1 MLEGIVDITKRQLIV
16 LVLIYSYLEFFARQL
31 VYYEVQIDL
40 YNETNYI
47 GLYTTHMTIQKKN
60 HIFIPLH
67 KLKYVFICQ
76 QHTSF
81 YLHCL
86 IRKKEIEKNVFANHM
101 NRLSLSNDNGKYFAN
116 SELLKFL
123 EHTKFSNLHDHK
135 TLLIRLSVDG
145 SKNVLEI
152 I

>member
-1 MLEGIVDITKRQLIV
+1 MSIAY
-16 LVLIYSYLEFFARQL
+16 LV
-31 VYYEVQIDL
+31 
-40 YNETNYI
+40 
-47 GLYTTHMTIQKKN
+47 
-60 HIFIPLH
+60 
-67 KLKYVFICQ
+67 
-76 QHTSF
+76 

-123 EHTKFSNLHDHK
+123 EHTTFSNLHDHK

>member
-1 MLEGIVDITKRQLIV
+1 
-16 LVLIYSYLEFFARQL
+16 
-31 VYYEVQIDL
+31 
-40 YNETNYI
+40 
-47 GLYTTHMTIQKKN
+47 
-60 HIFIPLH
+60 
-67 KLKYVFICQ
+67 
-76 QHTSF
+76 
-81 YLHCL
+81 
-86 IRKKEIEKNVFANHM
+86 M

-152 I
+152 IWKPSKLSIYKQINRLAPEVYFPW

>member
-1 MLEGIVDITKRQLIV
+1 
-16 LVLIYSYLEFFARQL
+16 
-31 VYYEVQIDL
+31 
-40 YNETNYI
+40 
-47 GLYTTHMTIQKKN
+47 
-60 HIFIPLH
+60 
-67 KLKYVFICQ
+67 
-76 QHTSF
+76 
-81 YLHCL
+81 
-86 IRKKEIEKNVFANHM
+86 M

-123 EHTKFSNLHDHK
+123 EHTTFSNLHDHK